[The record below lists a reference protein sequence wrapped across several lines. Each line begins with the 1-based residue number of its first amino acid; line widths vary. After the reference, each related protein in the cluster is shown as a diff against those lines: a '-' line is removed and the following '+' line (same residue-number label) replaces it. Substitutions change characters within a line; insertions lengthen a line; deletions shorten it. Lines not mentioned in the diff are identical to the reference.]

1 MQTNQQFLP
10 SLLHPS
16 IKNFIDSLRLGDI
29 EMISDSWLS
38 ARDYLENNLRW
49 IRTFSKYI
57 DSVAEPGSVNEL
69 IKAIEEQ
76 LINLEN
82 EIRKLDDLITSS
94 ATPEE
99 ISDTFNQL
107 YENYQDLNQKY
118 LALVQWDWE
127 RSLTGLPIWDQFLKL
142 FPVWNDE
149 RRDDLQIRDML
160 IIWLREMADSLEA
173 DERWLNQIKEN
184 FPELEI
190 SDEPFQTMEALKL
203 ALGVFMTQLT
213 EGNVPERDL
222 EQAYTV
228 VLQGSRLLTEL
239 RERVRELLQEIA
251 EREGLPLG
259 LLLLRRSISN
269 LRTPAEELP
278 PLLDEGL
285 TWLAILR
292 KDLSAWVKLP
302 LVDMNILTE
311 EKFETLNEALR
322 ISSEIFELIV
332 SPSLDEET
340 LNHVRELANAD
351 ELKEASEIL
360 NSLKSDLEKGF
371 NLREPLS
378 DALKSLIYWL
388 LELEIGTA
396 PVSVIN
402 KMFDGIL
409 SSLKSLAVLSALK
422 YFETSDEKY
431 LDLLKE
437 LEDFRFSITQ
447 EPLET
452 PEELLNLIHEIL
464 PPYKELLEKV
474 NELDMELSVSE
485 KIICPRCGA
494 ENSIDSKTCHRCG
507 FMLNVSSTRKA
518 VLTLNVRMPEKL
530 EDLLIESTLSLRYP
544 EHKEE
549 ALNLISDMI
558 SHFQEAIEKIDEA
571 LNSPEKPE
579 NSTELEILRDKLT
592 QFNEKLKK
600 LYELLES
607 GNEDNEELLLRLSGI
622 AESWKE
628 LAPDY
633 FKALSQK

>member
-16 IKNFIDSLRLGDI
+16 IKSFIDSLRLGDI

-38 ARDYLENNLRW
+38 TRDYLENNLRW
-49 IRTFSKYI
+49 IKTFSKYI
-57 DSVAEPGSVNEL
+57 DSIAEPSSVNEL

-82 EIRKLDDLITSS
+82 EIRKLDELINGS
-94 ATPEE
+94 ATLEE

-149 RRDDLQIRDML
+149 RREDLQIRDML
-160 IIWLREMADSLEA
+160 IIWLREMADSLET

-203 ALGVFMTQLT
+203 ALGVFITQLT
-213 EGNVPERDL
+213 EGNVPEKDL

-302 LVDMNILTE
+302 LVDMNILAE

-340 LNHVRELANAD
+340 LNHIRELVNTD

-452 PEELLNLIHEIL
+452 PEELLNLIYEIL

-474 NELDMELSVSE
+474 SELDMELSVSE

-530 EDLLIESTLSLRYP
+530 EDLLVESTLSLRYP

-558 SHFQEAIEKIDEA
+558 SHFQEAIEKIDEV
-571 LNSPEKPE
+571 LNSPKKPE
-579 NSTELEILRDKLT
+579 SSTELEILRDKLT
-592 QFNEKLKK
+592 QFNERLKK
-600 LYELLES
+600 LYELLER
-607 GNEDNEELLLRLSGI
+607 GKEDNEELLLRLSDI

-633 FKALSQK
+633 FKALSKK